1 MVTSVDNGITVA
13 HIFAPPMIQQ
23 TAKTF
28 EDHAVDAP
36 YLDELDRT
44 PRRLDHPP
52 LASTNTSRRTIDA
65 MLERK
70 MAGWPEESRFT
81 AFDAQMFDEAQ
92 QLEEKLEKPQDFL
105 DTCDVVHFFTW
116 LFTSWRSRRDAEDG
130 GNKKK
135 IAATNADD
143 DDRLRLLVERRSGG
157 IFNTISKDSARNV
170 CETLGFLAF
179 PPGQTIVLQGDS
191 CADDFFYFVVQG
203 DADVYVTPAPEV
215 DDAGQLD
222 VHRKS
227 KSKSKKTTSTKSSM
241 VETKGGNED
250 EEEDGSEDRD
260 EDEDRDEFDDGFSMN
275 TKVGSTGKAPPV
287 AREPKLVNTM
297 GTGQGFGELGFFT
310 GEKRNATVVA
320 GGNVRR

>member
-1 MVTSVDNGITVA
+1 
-13 HIFAPPMIQQ
+13 MIQQ

-44 PRRLDHPP
+44 TRRLDHPP
-52 LASTNTSRRTIDA
+52 PASANTSRRTIDA

-70 MAGWPEESRFT
+70 MAGWPAESRFT
-81 AFDAQMFDEAQ
+81 AFDAQTFDEAQ
-92 QLEEKLEKPQDFL
+92 QLEEKLDKPQDFL

-130 GNKKK
+130 NKNKKT
-135 IAATNADD
+135 AATNDDD

-191 CADDFFYFVVQG
+191 CAEDFFYFVVQG
-203 DADVYVTPAPEV
+203 DADVYVTPASEV
-215 DDAGQLD
+215 DEGGQLD
-222 VHRKS
+222 LHRKS
-227 KSKSKKTTSTKSSM
+227 KSTSKKTTSTKGSM
-241 VETKGGNED
+241 VETK
-250 EEEDGSEDRD
+250 DGSEDG
-260 EDEDRDEFDDGFSMN
+260 DEDRDEFDDEFSMN
-275 TKVGSTGKAPPV
+275 TEVGSTGKAPPL

-320 GGNVRR
+320 GSNVRR